1 MIRTLYLLPL
11 AFLLAACQAAVP
23 PSQSLG
29 RDQVLAIQQRIDQRY
44 PEQPEDERKA
54 LLQQV
59 LTAIDNMLFVEGGT
73 FEMGDFGWID
83 GYDWTNMCEWPCGQ
97 PREELFKITYKA
109 DTIPLHKV
117 RLDSFYLSKYHT
129 TYGENDRYRRLN
141 GLPLYDAE
149 LTEEDRAKGMT
160 RPRRLRVSNAYLPDL
175 PTSTEKWQDA
185 KGYCLWLGELSGLPV
200 DLPTEAQYEYAARS
214 RGRYVVYATDNG
226 SINEGRNINDKSR
239 IQPVGSFPPNPLGLY
254 EMGANVASW
263 VNDWY
268 AADYYEHSPVDNPQG
283 PETGTYKVIRGSDA
297 YSSRD
302 LAMTAWRHH
311 SDPNEGGMST
321 SFRCAIQQSTPLRQ

>member
-97 PREELFKITYKA
+97 PREELFKITYEA

-141 GLPLYDAE
+141 DLPLYDAE

-160 RPRRLRVSNAYLPDL
+160 RPRRLRVPNAYLPDL

-200 DLPTEAQYEYAARS
+200 D
-214 RGRYVVYATDNG
+214 
-226 SINEGRNINDKSR
+226 
-239 IQPVGSFPPNPLGLY
+239 
-254 EMGANVASW
+254 
-263 VNDWY
+263 
-268 AADYYEHSPVDNPQG
+268 NPQG

-302 LAMTAWRHH
+302 LAMTTWRHH
-311 SDPNEGGMST
+311 SDPNEGGMSI
-321 SFRCAIQQSTPLRQ
+321 SFRCAIQQSTPLSQ